1 MTVHQESKP
10 AARGT
15 PVRLRKEEMHMKKRA
30 LSLFLAVVFCFGL
43 LPAGALAENDD
54 TQTGGT
60 TVLSA
65 DDAPD
70 GGSCHHNDYDWTY
83 TLKDNG
89 THTVRCSECGY
100 EWDEDCFTES
110 TLSDILPNGE
120 AGHTLQ
126 CICGREKTEAH
137 TLATHPDTYPTAD
150 GKGHS
155 RKMCDC
161 GYTRSEDVENHTYD
175 ENGGC
180 EKCSFKPVFEDS
192 EGNLYDFDGSDSTEA
207 LNEAIQHGITS
218 FKLVNFAQGE
228 DADTTTVDA
237 VFSLETDADV
247 TLDMNG
253 KTLTYASGEPTL
265 TVSAG
270 KLTVQGAATIRQTGQ
285 SQEHIKS
292 AVKVTG
298 GELVFKDDLT
308 AIGGAG
314 RNAATPAIEVSGG
327 KVTFE
332 KNVTA
337 IGGLQGVTG
346 NTMARQPAIHAM
358 GGELDFQ
365 GDLDLNGGLTITGGA
380 KLTRKL
386 TRGKF
391 YTNDS
396 ETGCSVSV
404 NDSDEYQW
412 VRDLLAADRVFANV
426 DKTDSNRYFNGDFRS
441 LSWNVAI
448 EAHEHR
454 YVDAGNYHRCECGS
468 NENHTYDSS
477 GACSVCGKA
486 CPHETATQSPTD
498 HYYYCDK
505 CNAQM
510 FAMNTKGTHGSAD
523 FQYAY
528 FVNFAN
534 AMNAAEDGWTVKLLA
549 DIDNNRQDAIICGD
563 NKAVTLDLNGYTING
578 GWIFVGVDGDAKN
591 FTSSKLKIVGSGSFI
606 TTGLLRMSHKAMLD
620 LSEWT
625 GGTISKVSPYQN
637 GSEESTLISG
647 ENKGTINSLVFY
659 SWPSNS
665 INNTKLTGG
674 TYGYIPITMNYPVNS
689 IAFSDLLADGYAF
702 QYVDSGE
709 FVDYAAKA
717 EYENGGGSIS
727 NVKVVKCTA
736 HVNNNNDNL
745 CDYCNTDLSSAA
757 AASVLTGGKTCYYT
771 TLADAVAEAK
781 DGDVITLRKNVTLAE
796 NENITIRKNITLD
809 LNGKKLTGHTGDS
822 VLVSEADVTIRDGAN
837 NDAGGS
843 VSNTTGYAV
852 SAAQGGKLTIQGGA
866 FTSLFNSNG
875 GIGDWLADG
884 YAFQNSSGKWLTE
897 NDLTST
903 TATNITAARAPITA
917 IEYAVTG
924 GSEFEYGSS
933 ATAELLATAQPY
945 GSSVEYRWYKDNTLI
960 DGAAG
965 DTYTIT
971 DLATLP
977 VGKHTYRVEATR
989 DGYTKS
995 AEKTI
1000 TITKIDLA
1008 KAKINFTDG
1017 NSRVLW
1023 PDYDDNSIG
1032 DTYAPRYT
1040 VTLGGKTLTENED
1053 YEVVQDHTTGV
1064 GPQTLEIRAKEGTN
1078 YTGTKTADWKVER
1091 LSLGMPGLLNM
1102 EKDYDG
1108 TTTIPENSIT
1118 NHFGSR
1124 VYPSWFPTVDLKE
1137 NTDYQLIDPHYAT
1150 ADAGYY
1156 KTIIFTIKLLN
1167 DNYIFEDGTKE
1178 KTFTV
1183 SDRMVSSIRT
1193 IRRIDM
1199 PDFNKEVTLDVI
1211 NDLENTYTID
1221 LPALP
1226 ELEDGKTYGEITYS
1240 LPAVQIDNGYYTAG
1254 NAKVENGKLILTI
1267 NKNPVKTT
1275 GSIGTVTVKVTTTNY
1290 KDVTLIVNLQSV
1302 NKRKLGMFV
1311 CVATDPVVYGM
1322 TLGDIKLSAEATD
1335 GGQVIP
1341 GTIAWEA
1348 PLTTVPAAGQATY
1361 RWTFTPDD
1369 TMQYLT
1375 ASNTIRFSV
1384 DKATPTGEPKYTAI
1398 TSGGKTLADAGL
1410 TVEGGT
1416 FSVPGTVKWADA
1428 ADTAVKANTAYTWKF
1443 TPEDTVNYTELT
1455 GSITLYRVSS
1465 SGGGGGGS
1473 SAPTYKP
1480 SVAPSKDGTTAVS
1493 NPNPKKGDTVTI
1505 TPKPADGNE
1514 VSKVIVTDKN
1524 GKTIEVKANA
1534 DGTYRF
1540 VQPDSAVA
1548 IQVVYQPKQ
1557 TAQTDFADVSAAHFA
1572 YDAVKWAAENGVTG
1586 GIGDNLFA
1594 PSQSCTR
1601 AQIVTFLWRA
1611 AGSPE
1616 PKSLS
1621 GLTDV
1626 PADAYY
1632 AKAVAWAVEN
1642 GITGG
1647 IGDDLFAP
1655 DATCTRAQSVTF
1667 LARAL
1672 NAKANGKTD
1681 FTDVPADSYYAEAVA
1696 WAVENGVTNGMGD
1709 NRFAPNRHC
1718 TRAQIVTFLYRAY
1731 NGK

>member
-1 MTVHQESKP
+1 
-10 AARGT
+10 
-15 PVRLRKEEMHMKKRA
+15 MKKRA

-137 TLATHPDTYPTAD
+137 TLATHPDAYPTAD

-155 RKMCDC
+155 YEACSVC
-161 GYTRSEDVENHTYD
+161 GVVTGNAEAHTYD
-175 ENGGC
+175 ENGRC
-180 EKCSFKPVFEDS
+180 ETCGFKPVFEDS
-192 EGNLYDFDGSDSTEA
+192 EGNLYDFDGVYSTEA
-207 LNEAIQHGITS
+207 LNEVIQNGITS

-237 VFSLETDADV
+237 VFGLETDADV

-265 TVSAG
+265 TVSVG
-270 KLTVQGAATIRQTGQ
+270 KLTVQGAATIQQTGQ

-298 GELVFKDDLT
+298 GELIFKDDLT
-308 AIGGAG
+308 ASGSEG

-327 KVTFE
+327 KVTFK

-346 NTMARQPAIHAM
+346 NTMTRQPAIHAM

-386 TRGKF
+386 TQGKF

-454 YVDAGNYHRCECGS
+454 YVDAGNYHSCECGS

-477 GACSVCGKA
+477 GACSVCSKA

-510 FAMNTKGTHGSAD
+510 FAMNTKGTRGSAD

-528 FVNFAN
+528 FANFAN

-563 NKAVTLDLNGYTING
+563 NKAVTLDLNGHTING

-745 CDYCNTDLSSAA
+745 CDYCNTDLSSAVA
-757 AASVLTGGKTCYYT
+757 TSVLTGGKTCYYT

-781 DGDVITLRKNVTLAE
+781 DDDVITLRKKVTLAE

-809 LNGKKLTGHTGDS
+809 LNGKALVGNTSDP

-843 VSNTTGYAV
+843 VSNTATGYAV
-852 SAAQGGKLTIQGGA
+852 SAAQGGKLTIQGGT
-866 FTSLFNSNG
+866 FTSLSNSNG
-875 GIGDWLADG
+875 GIGDLLANG
-884 YAFQNSSGKWLTE
+884 YAFRNSSGKWLTE
-897 NDLTST
+897 NDLTSS
-903 TATNITAARAPITA
+903 TASNVIAARAPITA

-977 VGKHTYRVEATR
+977 VGEHTYRVEATR

-1008 KAKINFTDG
+1008 KAEIVFTYG
-1017 NSRVLW
+1017 NSTVFW
-1023 PDYDDNSIG
+1023 PDSKDNSIG
-1032 DTYAPRYT
+1032 ATYAPLYT
-1040 VTLGGKTLTENED
+1040 VTLGGKTLGENKD
-1053 YEVVQDHTTGV
+1053 YEVVQGRTTGV

-1078 YTGTKTADWKVER
+1078 YTGTKTAGWIVNLAK
-1091 LSLGMPGLLNM
+1091 LKTISINGSSMLNAP
-1102 EKDYDG
+1102 KKAYDG
-1108 TTTIPENSIT
+1108 TVALPNGFIASFEAPELWCNLVT
-1118 NHFGSR
+1118 LTEG
-1124 VYPSWFPTVDLKE
+1124 
-1137 NTDYQLIDPHYAT
+1137 TDYTLDKAEYAT
-1150 ADAGYY
+1150 ADVGEHKPVNITITLKNPNYVFD
-1156 KTIIFTIKLLN
+1156 KTVSNGTTITVS
-1167 DNYIFEDGTKE
+1167 EDG
-1178 KTFTV
+1178 KTMTYSNWTPTNKSANFAI
-1183 SDRMVSSIRT
+1183 DP
-1193 IRRIDM
+1193 IDM

-1211 NDLENTYTID
+1211 NDLKNTYAID
-1221 LPALP
+1221 LPELP
-1226 ELEDGKTYGEITYS
+1226 ALEDGKTYGEITYS
-1240 LPAVQIDNGYYTAG
+1240 LPAAQIDNGYYTPG

-1275 GSIGTVTVKVTTTNY
+1275 GLIGNVKVTVTTTNY
-1290 KDVTLIVNLQSV
+1290 KDVTLTVNLNAV

-1311 CVATDPVVYGM
+1311 YVATDPVVYGM

-1443 TPEDTVNYTELT
+1443 TPKDTVNYTELT

-1557 TAQTDFADVSAAHFA
+1557 TVQTDFADVSAAHFA

-1626 PADAYY
+1626 PTDAYY

-1647 IGDDLFAP
+1647 IGDGLFAP

-1672 NAKANGKTD
+1672 NAKANGKAD

>member
-1 MTVHQESKP
+1 
-10 AARGT
+10 
-15 PVRLRKEEMHMKKRA
+15 MKKRA

-43 LPAGALAENDD
+43 LPAGALEENDD

-65 DDAPD
+65 DGAPA
-70 GGSCHHNDYDWTY
+70 GEPCNHNGYDWTY
-83 TLKDNG
+83 TPKDNG

-100 EWDEDCFTES
+100 EWNEDCFTES

-126 CICGREKTEAH
+126 CTCGREKTEAH
-137 TLATHPDTYPTAD
+137 TLATYPDAYPTAD

-155 RKMCDC
+155 YEACSVC
-161 GYTRSEDVENHTYD
+161 GVVTGNVGAHTYD

-253 KTLTYASGEPTL
+253 KTLTYASGEPAL

-270 KLTVQGAATIRQTGQ
+270 KLTVQGAATIQQTGQ

-298 GELVFKDDLT
+298 GELIFKDDLT
-308 AIGGAG
+308 AIGGAD
-314 RNAATPAIEVSGG
+314 RNAAAPAIEVSGG

-346 NTMARQPAIHAM
+346 NTMTRQPAIHAM

-386 TRGKF
+386 TQGKF

-454 YVDAGNYHRCECGS
+454 YADAGNYHRCECGS

-477 GACSVCGKA
+477 GACSVCSKA

-510 FAMNTKGTHGSAD
+510 FAMNTKGTRGSAD

-528 FVNFAN
+528 FTNFAN

-563 NKAVTLDLNGYTING
+563 NKAVTLDLNGYIINN

-637 GSEESTLISG
+637 GSDESTLISG

-659 SWPSNS
+659 SWPSNR

-702 QYVDSGE
+702 QYVASGE

-736 HVNNNNDNL
+736 HVNNNNDSF

-757 AASVLTGGKTCYYT
+757 VASVLTGGKTCYYT

-781 DGDVITLRKNVTLAE
+781 DDDVITLQKNVTLAE
-796 NENITIRKNITLD
+796 NENITIRKNITID
-809 LNGKKLTGHTGDS
+809 LNSKTLEGNTSDS
-822 VLVSEADVTIRDGAN
+822 VLVSQADVTIRDGIN
-837 NDAGGS
+837 YNTGGS
-843 VSNTTGYAV
+843 VSNTATGYAV
-852 SAAQGGKLTIQGGA
+852 SAGQGGKLTIQGGA

-875 GIGDWLADG
+875 GIGDLLANG
-884 YAFQNSSGKWLTE
+884 YAFRNSSGKWLTE
-897 NDLTST
+897 NDLKNST
-903 TATNITAARAPITA
+903 AFNVIAANAPITA

-924 GSEFEYGSS
+924 SEFEYGSS
-933 ATAELLATAQPY
+933 ATTELRATAQPY

-965 DTYTIT
+965 DRYTIT

-977 VGKHTYRVEATR
+977 VGTHTYRVEATR

-995 AEKTI
+995 AEQTI
-1000 TITKIDLA
+1000 TITKIDIS
-1008 KAKINFTDG
+1008 KAEIQFTDG
-1017 NSRVLW
+1017 NSTVFW
-1023 PDYDDNSIG
+1023 PNGSNNSVG
-1032 DTYAPRYT
+1032 NTYAPLYT
-1040 VTLGGKTLTENED
+1040 VTLGGKTLTEGKD
-1053 YEVVQDHTTGV
+1053 YEVVQNHTTGV

-1078 YTGTKTADWKVER
+1078 YTGTKTADWTVER
-1091 LSLGMPGLLNM
+1091 LSLRMPALLNM

-1118 NHFGSR
+1118 NYFGSK
-1124 VYPSWFPTVDLKE
+1124 VYTSYSTVDLKE
-1137 NTDYQLIDPHYAT
+1137 NTDYQLINPHYAT
-1150 ADAGYY
+1150 ADAGDL

-1167 DNYIFEDGTKE
+1167 DNYIFEDGTTE

-1183 SDRMVSSIRT
+1183 SEHMVSTIRT
-1193 IRRIDM
+1193 IRPIDM
-1199 PDFNKEVTLDVI
+1199 PDFTKTTTFSGVV
-1211 NDLENTYTID
+1211 NDLAAEYDID

-1226 ELEDGKTYGEITYS
+1226 ELASPRTYGDVQYALGDVHLTNGYENAEASIVTVDGTPR
-1240 LPAVQIDNGYYTAG
+1240 LHLKVPAVKHDKEA
-1254 NAKVENGKLILTI
+1254 A
-1267 NKNPVKTT
+1267 
-1275 GSIGTVTVKVTTTNY
+1275 IGTVTVNVTTTNY
-1290 KDVTLIVNLQSV
+1290 KPVTLTV
-1302 NKRKLGMFV
+1302 KLESKNQYQPTV
-1311 CVATDPVVYGM
+1311 KAAAKPDTITYG
-1322 TLGDIKLSAEATD
+1322 TKLADVKLSAEAVYGDET
-1335 GGQVIP
+1335 VP
-1341 GTIAWEA
+1341 GAIAWDED
-1348 PLTTVPAAGQATY
+1348 TTALLNAGSHELK
-1361 RWTFTPDD
+1361 WKFTPAD
-1369 TMQYLT
+1369 TDKYREATGTVTLT
-1375 ASNTIRFSV
+1375 VKQA
-1384 DKATPTGEPKYTAI
+1384 APAGEPKYTAI

-1443 TPEDTVNYTELT
+1443 TPKDTVNYTELT

-1540 VQPDSAVA
+1540 VQPDSAVT

-1626 PADAYY
+1626 PTDAYY

-1647 IGDDLFAP
+1647 IGDGLFAP

-1672 NAKANGKTD
+1672 NAKANGKAD

-1709 NRFAPNRHC
+1709 DRFAPNRHC